1 MALVATSGNPTASD
15 VRERRGSPLPEVERT
30 YAVSDLAE
38 ILATQHKLGDKDVIK
53 RRLRYFTSERLL
65 DTVGAVHTGSGRRR
79 LYSQSAMLKAV
90 VLIRLFQMGATV
102 GLMKEYMEALQE
114 FTLRVF
120 NTKDLL
126 VACRGLEKPTIF
138 LILPDLRYKI
148 GVAGRLMEWKYAVA
162 SIRPNIDF
170 IAIQIYRFL

>member
-1 MALVATSGNPTASD
+1 VAKPAAGD
-15 VRERRGSPLPEVERT
+15 VREPWGSPLPEVERT

-38 ILATQHKLGDKDVIK
+38 ILAIQHKLGDKDVIK

-65 DTVGAVHTGSGRRR
+65 DTVGALHTGSGRSR

-90 VLIRLFQMGATV
+90 VLLRLFQMGATV
-102 GLMKEYMEALQE
+102 GLMKEYME
-114 FTLRVF
+114 TLEMFISRAF

-126 VACRGLEKPTIF
+126 VACRRLTKPTIF

-148 GVAGRLMEWKYAVA
+148 GVAARLIDWDEAVA
-162 SIRPNIDF
+162 SLPENIEF
-170 IAIQIYRFL
+170 ITIQIYRFF

>member
-1 MALVATSGNPTASD
+1 MPV
-15 VRERRGSPLPEVERT
+15 VKRT

-38 ILATQHKLGDKDVIK
+38 ILSTLHKLGDKDLIR

-65 DTVGAVHTGSGRRR
+65 DTVGAVHTGSGRSR

-90 VLIRLFQMGATV
+90 VLLRLFQMGATV
-102 GLMKEYMEALQE
+102 GLMKEYMEALEE
-114 FTLRVF
+114 FISRVF

-126 VACRGLEKPTIF
+126 VACRRLPKPTIF

-148 GVAGRLMEWKYAVA
+148 GMAGRLIDWDEAVA
-162 SIRPNIDF
+162 SLPENIDY
-170 IAIQIYRFL
+170 ITIQIYRFL